1 MQTAHRPPGQTV
13 SGVASERGA
22 MNDLVHDGVRAALDL
37 FNSWEHAPTS
47 TVLVPSKHTDSDR

>member
-22 MNDLVHDGVRAALDL
+22 MNDLVHDGVRVALEL
-37 FNSWEHAPTS
+37 FNSWEHVPTS
-47 TVLVPSKHTDSDR
+47 TAPSKHTDSDR